1 MFLNMKTKFLIRT
14 REIFATYAENN
25 MKDCVQK
32 IPSLSALN
40 MVAHVET
47 IFPSEV

>member
-1 MFLNMKTKFLIRT
+1 MKIKFLIRT
-14 REIFATYAENN
+14 REIFAAYTENN

-32 IPSLSALN
+32 IPSLWALN
-40 MVAHVET
+40 LAAHVET